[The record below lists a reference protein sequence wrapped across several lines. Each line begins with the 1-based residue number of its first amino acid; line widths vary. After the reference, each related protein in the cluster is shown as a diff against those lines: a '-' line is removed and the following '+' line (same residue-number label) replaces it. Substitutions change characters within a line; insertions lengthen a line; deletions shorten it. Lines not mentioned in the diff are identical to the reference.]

1 MSKNGWIS
9 LHRKLMDNPIYSNP
23 FLLKLWIHCLL
34 KASHAEH
41 KQLVGNQMVVL
52 EKGQFITGR
61 DSLSDEFN
69 KGAKSEEVVNAK
81 TLWRWLKKFET
92 WQMLSI
98 KSTTKYSVV
107 TVFNWSE
114 YQGSDQ
120 QVSSKCPTDVQQ
132 VSTNNN
138 VNNVNKENKKDMS
151 IQQAE
156 HFESWWNLYGK
167 KEGRAKCEK
176 KFNQLVK
183 KYGYE
188 IIEQGTKSYL
198 NHRERLK
205 ATGDFVPQQKN
216 PLTFLNGEHFNDEY
230 ETGSQVS
237 ATTQST
243 NYQKFDFD
251 ISRGED

>member
-1 MSKNGWIS
+1 M
-9 LHRKLMDNPIYSNP
+9 HRKVMDNPIFSNANM
-23 FLLKLWIHCLL
+23 LKLWILCLL
-34 KASHAEH
+34 KATHTEH
-41 KQLVGNQMVVL
+41 KQLVGNQIIVL
-52 EKGQFITGR
+52 QQGQFITGR
-61 DSLSDEFN
+61 DALFNEFN
-69 KGAKSEEVVNAK
+69 KGAKSSEVVSSVS
-81 TLWRWLKKFET
+81 LWRWLKKFEE
-92 WQMLSI
+92 WQMLNI
-98 KSTTKYSVV
+98 KTTTKYSVV
-107 TVFNWSE
+107 TVFNWVE
-114 YQGSDQ
+114 YQQSEQ
-120 QVSSKCPTDVQQ
+120 QVNNKRTANEQQ
-132 VSTNNN
+132 MITNNN
-138 VNNVNKENKKDMS
+138 VNNANKENKKDMS

-167 KEGRAKCEK
+167 KEGRTKCEK

-183 KYGYE
+183 KHGYE

-230 ETGSQVS
+230 ETGSQVA

>member
-1 MSKNGWIS
+1 MNQGWIS
-9 LHRKLMDNPIYSNP
+9 LHRKIIDNPIYSNANM
-23 FLLKLWIHCLL
+23 LKLWIHCLL

-41 KQLVGNQMVVL
+41 KQLVGNQMVIL
-52 EKGQFITGR
+52 EKGQFVTGR
-61 DSLSDEFN
+61 DTLFEEFN
-69 KGAKSEEVVNAK
+69 KGVKNDEVVSRS
-81 TLWRWLKKFET
+81 TLWRWLKNFET
-92 WQMLSI
+92 WQMLNI
-98 KSTTKYSVV
+98 KTTTKYSVV
-107 TVFNWSE
+107 TVFNWCE
-114 YQGSDQ
+114 YQQSEQ
-120 QVSSKCPTDVQQ
+120 QVNSKRTASEQQ
-132 VSTNNN
+132 VNTNNN
-138 VNNVNKENKKDMS
+138 VNKDNKKDMS

-156 HFESWWNLYGK
+156 HFDSWWNLYGK

-198 NHRERLK
+198 NHRERLRL
-205 ATGDFVPQQKN
+205 TGNFVPQQKN

-230 ETGSQVS
+230 ETGSQVA
-237 ATTQST
+237 ATSQAS